1 MALPKRTTIRSI
13 SPANPSKIFRPAGS
27 VAAGDPRAGVDT
39 IVKPKPRTSISPANP
54 SKIFRDFG
62 SVASGDPRAG
72 PPSVGDPVITV
83 NSSKAPVAV
92 KKPPAGNKPPAEDKP
107 AIEDPAL
114 PPTDGTGG
122 GTTTPKPTP
131 TKGPVPK
138 DWAGIVNHFFPN
150 GGNVYKG
157 GGLVRGGGCATK
169 GRGRGKFV

>member
-1 MALPKRTTIRSI
+1 MALPKRKPTISI
-13 SPANPSKIFRPAGS
+13 SPVNPSKIFRDIES
-27 VAAGDPRAGVDT
+27 VTARDPRAGIVGT
-39 IVKPKPRTSISPANP
+39 IKPNTRPSISPANP
-54 SKIFRDFG
+54 SKIFRDSE
-62 SVASGDPRAG
+62 SVLAGDPRTG
-72 PPSVGDPVITV
+72 PPSLSDPIISV

-92 KKPPAGNKPPAEDKP
+92 KKPPAEDKP